1 MPIDPVQSI
10 RVATNLAERF
20 GALLAESKM
29 TVSELELRI
38 GEAQQL
44 YPEIWRHLDEART
57 ALVERGRDVSEF
69 DHMRRDELAQLGVTD
84 IESYTTVDYAALI
97 GGALRTK
104 QVKTATFNVAGYR
117 RALEACNALMRV
129 MPEVDWKALAQ
140 AEEKEIRAAGS
151 LQTAKWKGGAKLI
164 VIAAVLLGV
173 AIIIHRV
180 MMDIEEDPPAPKSAT
195 QRKRETIDKQREQQ
209 RFTRIV
215 ELKEVYA
222 VTCDRAVKMQ
232 LVSMLRDADQVT
244 EANQLDSS
252 PCTPQR
258 PSCDRVKDAI
268 AARLQTDFH
277 LIEDKSWAMTCQGIL
292 MSRGAG
298 LEPGLAVVLA
308 AKDTDGHVQTLRG
321 VASLD
326 GARDLVTFGTAPGTR
341 LAGVG
346 DLDHD
351 NGEELVF
358 VDSSSLTVT
367 RIEGPGFV
375 DVEGPELPKGC
386 AADANVEGDFRN
398 GRKGEY
404 KRLVL
409 TVPDGVGAK
418 CLAPGRHY
426 YELRRDGLAEVP

>member
-20 GALLAESKM
+20 GALLADRSM
-29 TVSELELRI
+29 PVSELELRI

-57 ALVERGRDVSEF
+57 ALAEQGRDVAEY

-129 MPEVDWKALAQ
+129 MPEIDWRALAH

-180 MMDIEEDPPAPKSAT
+180 MMNIEEEPVPKTRT
-195 QRKRETIDKQREQQ
+195 QKKRDTIDRQREQQ
-209 RFTRIV
+209 RFARIA
-215 ELKEVYA
+215 ELRPIYA
-222 VTCDRAVKMQ
+222 ATCDRAIKNQ
-232 LVSMLRDADQVT
+232 LVAMLRDADQLT
-244 EANQLDSS
+244 EANKIETSA
-252 PCTPQR
+252 CTPER
-258 PSCDRVKDAI
+258 PSCEGVKDAI
-268 AARLQTDFH
+268 GSRVQTDFH
-277 LIEDKSWAMTCQGIL
+277 LIKDKTWAMTCQGIL

-298 LEPGLAVVLA
+298 LEPGLAVVVA

-321 VASLD
+321 IASLD
-326 GARDLVTFGTAPGTR
+326 GARDLVTFGTAPGTK

-346 DLDHD
+346 DLDYD
-351 NGEELVF
+351 NSEELVF
-358 VDSSSLTVT
+358 IDTSSLTVT

-375 DVEGPELPKGC
+375 DIEGPDLPKGC
-386 AADANVEGDFRN
+386 AADANIEGDFRH

-409 TVPDGVGAK
+409 TVPDGVPAK

-426 YELRRDGLAEVP
+426 YELRRDGLSEVP